1 MSRWVGKPSQHEET
15 GNGKK
20 NSSTF
25 SPVTDH
31 DGTQMSC
38 LRLTRTLHQLTAY
51 ARESCRECSKTTK
64 SLDGVPEH
72 RLTIAAVLWFIFGR
86 HLFPVLHLLARTR
99 FYDFPPREIFVNETD
114 IASVANRSDVVQPL
128 IGLNDTFDIAVT
140 VWQLATEEE
149 QAAQSKLL
157 REQKKGSTISDL
169 VFEFPPYGNAS
180 ATIEAEDALLH
191 ASYAESYNRI
201 SALEKTI
208 YSDIVFR
215 GVRLSDVDIHAN
227 VSFTIPTEVLSV
239 SDAPDIAPSHKYP
252 GNLNNLRASFVL
264 IPRSPSPLD
273 YYERHTS
280 WFPPA
285 VPRPRFRSLPF
296 PLHAPTEFYRRRTD
310 IALESFA
317 ITIPLLEHHE
327 VPSMCPDAMNDT
339 NPDTHIR
346 DLLEKHPHVVTRTHL
361 RVVRESR
368 LFIRSVYQNKHDML
382 RRFSCGQTREGLKG
396 GGAAYCNKAYLY
408 NINHE
413 TMLQLLVPDPDSAVE
428 GGDGLREESAYA
440 PYMNVLPH
448 AIGPKDVI
456 PVPID
461 RQRCA
466 EGAPNP
472 ANRTIADHMNITW
485 KLTYSGVTS
494 RMFLLGEMNL
504 MLPGRSEHNDSE
516 YRRAHKQDI
525 AENYGSI
532 HGHRHHTDSHP
543 RWRLARLVLAFLV
556 SGLLFALNA
565 NYWVTRTST
574 AYMSVPGTL
583 AIAVADFLGD
593 VQFLWPG
600 FWDPTRELKTTGQKV
615 VMMLVLLGSCE
626 LPVPVLMLKAIL
638 RLRVS
643 WRWVALPGLRRAK
656 ATHQERTSA
665 RFDAR
670 TDWRWKSAIF
680 LGIWLSFSALNLS
693 SRYLI
698 APVAPP
704 HDALDAPL
712 SILAN
717 QNLTDFVTAL
727 QLTGRV
733 LQIILNYRAKLF
745 AGQYKAAAV
754 AGLAATLL
762 RSAESVRWVVGP
774 AEVSPGVSYA
784 NVIWDVTLG
793 LYCWQAAWY
802 SSRIPE
808 DEDGEER
815 TETAR

>member
-1 MSRWVGKPSQHEET
+1 MLEKAAANAPRPPSRWTVFRSKL
-15 GNGKK
+15 
-20 NSSTF
+20 
-25 SPVTDH
+25 VV
-31 DGTQMSC
+31 
-38 LRLTRTLHQLTAY
+38 RLTL
-51 ARESCRECSKTTK
+51 
-64 SLDGVPEH
+64 
-72 RLTIAAVLWFIFGR
+72 AAVLWFIFGR
-86 HLFPVLHLLARTR
+86 PLFPVLHLLARTR

-114 IASVANRSDVVQPL
+114 IASVASRSDVVQPL

-169 VFEFPPYGNAS
+169 VFEFPPYGNVS

-191 ASYAESYNRI
+191 ASYAESYDRI

-227 VSFTIPTEVLSV
+227 VSFTIPTEVF
-239 SDAPDIAPSHKYP
+239 HKYP
-252 GNLNNLRASFVL
+252 GNYNNLRASFVL
-264 IPRSPSPLD
+264 IPRSPSPLH

-285 VPRPRFRSLPF
+285 VLRPRFRSLPF

-327 VPSMCPDAMNDT
+327 VPSICPDSMNNS

-368 LFIRSVYQNKHDML
+368 LFIRSVYQIRHDTL
-382 RRFSCGQTREGLKG
+382 RRFSCGQTVKGLDG
-396 GGAAYCNKAYLY
+396 GAAAYCNKAYLH

-413 TMLQLLVPDPDSAVE
+413 TMLQLLVPNSDSTVE
-428 GGDGLREESAYA
+428 GGDGFREESAYA

-472 ANRTIADHMNITW
+472 ANRAIADHMNITW
-485 KLTYSGVTS
+485 HLTYSSVTP

-504 MLPGRSEHNDSE
+504 MLPRRSDHNDSE
-516 YRRAHKQDI
+516 YTRARQQEI
-525 AENYGSI
+525 AEMYASI
-532 HGHRHHTDSHP
+532 HGHRDHTDSHP
-543 RWRLARLVLAFLV
+543 RWRFARLVLAFLV
-556 SGLLFALNA
+556 SGLLFPLNA
-565 NYWVTRTST
+565 IYWAIRTST
-574 AYMSVPGTL
+574 AYISVPGTL
-583 AIAVADFLGD
+583 AIAVADFLGI
-593 VQFLWPG
+593 VQFLSPG
-600 FWDPTRELKTTGQKV
+600 IWDPTGELKTTGQKV

-665 RFDAR
+665 RLDAR
-670 TDWRWKSAIF
+670 IDWRWKSAIF
-680 LGIWLSFSALNLS
+680 LGIWLSLSALNLNGH
-693 SRYLI
+693 YLI

-704 HDALDAPL
+704 HDALDAPP

-745 AGQYKAAAV
+745 AGQYKTAAV

-762 RSAESVRWVVGP
+762 RRAESVRWIVGP
-774 AEVSPGVSYA
+774 TEVSPGASYA
-784 NVIWDVTLG
+784 NVVWDATLG
-793 LYCWQAAWY
+793 LYCWQAIWY

-808 DEDGEER
+808 DEDEEEG